1 MSYLAMQMDE
11 VSRDETTKVSPSFLR
26 FDMEKQ
32 KYFKWR
38 ASSYRQ
44 YLFKKTLIC
53 TCNDSLLY

>member
-32 KYFKWR
+32 KYFK
-38 ASSYRQ
+38 
-44 YLFKKTLIC
+44 
-53 TCNDSLLY
+53 